1 MLLHSEN
8 KDENVSKRKSG
19 RNDFGVGHS
28 VNALESSEST
38 PPRMRRHTSMC
49 ADHHARAVANFYNFL
64 GDLNI
69 NFNAIQLT

>member
-1 MLLHSEN
+1 MLIHSEN

-38 PPRMRRHTSMC
+38 PSTRTTTRHTSMC
-49 ADHHARAVANFYNFL
+49 ADHHARAVANF
-64 GDLNI
+64 
-69 NFNAIQLT
+69 